1 MANRTRSIRNLVS
14 FNAGELSPLLD
25 ARTDVEK
32 YGKGCRQLL
41 NAVLETYGAARR
53 RPGTRFVAEAKYPNR
68 RCRLIEF
75 EFSTSVQFII
85 ELGHQYMR
93 FYKDG
98 AQVQSGGSPYEIS
111 SLYCPYQES
120 EIYGVQFVQ
129 INDIVYLVHSN
140 YAPRKLSRLADTNWT
155 LEEVVYEHPPML
167 EENITETKIT
177 PSAKTGTITLT
188 ASSAIFESSHVGSTW
203 KISHFRTDESVRKNI
218 TADGTSASLRISGGY
233 RFRTTGTW
241 TANIALQRSY
251 DHVTPVWE
259 TVREFYANG
268 DSNYDIE
275 GFEPEDAIYQISQ
288 TNVSNPS
295 NSPKAILELVDI
307 YGSAYAKITGFTDP
321 QNVTA
326 TVVTPK
332 GLYGTSAT
340 KYWSEG
346 AWSTKRGFPGAI
358 AVFEQRICYAGT
370 SHQPQTIRGSAVDD
384 YENFKGGTDDT
395 DAFSYTLAAQE
406 RNTILWLVAQRVLL
420 VGTTAGEWS
429 IGGSND
435 TSLTPS
441 NVTVRRQS
449 NYGSS
454 PLQARLINDVVLY
467 TQRLGNKVREM
478 TFSYEKEGYLS
489 PDLTLLAEHI
499 TEGGIIDTA
508 FQRVPQ
514 SIYWGVTANGVLIG
528 MTYERDQEVV
538 GWHRHLTQGSVESVA
553 VVSTGAGHDQ
563 IWVTVKRQRKVD
575 NVLTDFRYVE
585 VFDTAEWT
593 NKADCFYV
601 DSGKTYSGASTSTI
615 TGLSHLEGLTV
626 SILADGS
633 VQPNKTV
640 TGGAITLDIAA
651 TKVQVGL
658 PYETVIEPMRLD
670 SDPAAGISQ
679 AQVKRIHKVSLRLNN
694 SLGLTYGDG
703 DTERVLTFRNTND
716 AMDVSPPLY
725 TGDKEI
731 EFDGDFDV
739 DPKLIIK
746 QTQPL
751 PLCLL
756 AINVKYA
763 ITGA

>member
-1 MANRTRSIRNLVS
+1 MAQRGQSIRNLIS

-25 ARTDVEK
+25 ARTDIDK
-32 YGKGCRQLL
+32 YGKGCRQLQ
-41 NAVLETYGAARR
+41 NALLETYGAVRR
-53 RPGTRFVAEAKYPNR
+53 RPGTRFVAEAKFSNR
-68 RCRLIEF
+68 KCRLLEF
-75 EFSTSVQFII
+75 EFSVATQFII

-98 AQVQSGGSPYEIS
+98 AQVLLSGSPYEIVS
-111 SLYCPYQES
+111 PYLEADLYA
-120 EIYGVQFVQ
+120 VQLVQ
-129 INDIVYLVHSN
+129 INDIVYLVHGS

-155 LEEVVYEHPPML
+155 ITEVDYTNPPL
-167 EENITETKIT
+167 LDENITTTTIT
-177 PSAKTGTITLT
+177 PSALTGNITLT
-188 ASSAIFESSHVGSTW
+188 ASSAIFTSANVGSVYN
-203 KISHFRTDESVRKNI
+203 ISHFRADERVSKAINS
-218 TADGTSASLRISGGY
+218 TGSSGNLRISGSY

-241 TANIALQRSY
+241 SATIRLQRSY
-251 DHVTPVWE
+251 DNGTTFE
-259 TVREFYANG
+259 TIREFSSGA

-275 GFEPEDAIYQISQ
+275 GLEPFDALYRI
-288 TNVSNPS
+288 NVTYDGYEVN
-295 NSPKAILELVDI
+295 NPKAILELTDI
-307 YGSAYAKITGFTDP
+307 YSTAYVK
-321 QNVTA
+321 VTA
-326 TVVTPK
+326 FTSTTVVSATVTTAK
-332 GLYGTSAT
+332 GLYGTTAT
-340 KYWSEG
+340 RYWSEG
-346 AWSTKRGFPGAI
+346 AWSPRRGYPSAI

-384 YENFKGGTDDT
+384 YENFKAGTDDT
-395 DAFSYTLAAQE
+395 SAFTYTLAAQE
-406 RNTILWLVAQRVLL
+406 RNSILWLVAQRVLL

-435 TSLTPS
+435 TSLTAS

-499 TEGGIIDTA
+499 TESGIIDTA

-514 SIYWGVTANGVLIG
+514 SIYWGITAAGQLIG

-538 GWHRHLTQGSVESVA
+538 GWHRHPSQGLFESIS

-563 IWVTVKRQRKVD
+563 IWVAVKRQRMSGGVM
-575 NVLTDFRYVE
+575 TDYRYIE

-593 NKADCFYV
+593 DKADCFYV
-601 DSGKTYSGASTSTI
+601 DSGKTYSGGSTSTI
-615 TGLSHLEGLTV
+615 TGLAHLEGRLV
-626 SILADGS
+626 SILANGS

-640 TGGAITLDIAA
+640 ANGQITLDTPA
-651 TKVQVGL
+651 TKAQVGL
-658 PYETVIEPMRLD
+658 PYETIIEPMRLD
-670 SDPAAGISQ
+670 SDPAAGVTQSQ
-679 AQVKRIHKVSLRLNN
+679 TKRIHEVSLRLNK

-703 DTERVLTFRNTND
+703 LTERHLTFRKTSD
-716 AMDVSPPLY
+716 PMDSSPPLF

-739 DPKLIIK
+739 DPRLIIK
-746 QTQPL
+746 QAQPL

-756 AINVKYA
+756 AINIKYS
-763 ITGA
+763 ITGQ